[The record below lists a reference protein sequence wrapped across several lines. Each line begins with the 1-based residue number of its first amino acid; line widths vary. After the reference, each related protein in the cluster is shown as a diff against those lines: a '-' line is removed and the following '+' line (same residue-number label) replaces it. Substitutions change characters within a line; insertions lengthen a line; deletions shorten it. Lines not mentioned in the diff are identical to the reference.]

1 MYIAEARAYND
12 GIEFYP
18 KNGKVIFA
26 KRCNGKVV
34 VESGSCSYS
43 EKKENRFK
51 SKILLLL
58 LVVVNAIIFSVI
70 GKLKIPNIEVILVAL
85 FVWEIVLIFYIGENK
100 NKNNTQSFKYHA
112 AEHKVLNYVD
122 KYGKNAVLDVE
133 KVMYMSSV
141 SFRCGSTVFAVGLIF
156 ATLFLVGKAFIPWLI
171 LKIVWLIISGYIA
184 LKLWAN
190 GKCDFLQKLVLVQPT
205 YEEVEVA
212 VEGMKEYL
220 RMREEESSKK

>member
-1 MYIAEARAYND
+1 
-12 GIEFYP
+12 
-18 KNGKVIFA
+18 VIF
-26 KRCNGKVV
+26 
-34 VESGSCSYS
+34 S
-43 EKKENRFK
+43 
-51 SKILLLL
+51 I
-58 LVVVNAIIFSVI
+58 I

-85 FVWEIVLIFYIGENK
+85 LVWEVVLFFYIERNK

-133 KVMYMSSV
+133 KVMNMSSI
-141 SFRCGSTVFAVGLIF
+141 SFRCGSTVLTVGLIF

-171 LKIVWLIISGYIA
+171 LKIVWLVISGYIA

-190 GKCDFLQKLVLVQPT
+190 GKCDFLQKLVVLPPT

-220 RMREEESSKK
+220 RFED

>member
-1 MYIAEARAYND
+1 MYIAEARAYNE

-34 VESGSCSYS
+34 VESRNSSYS
-43 EKKENRFK
+43 EKKENSFK
-51 SKILLLL
+51 SKIFLLFFCAVN
-58 LVVVNAIIFSVI
+58 VVIFSII

-85 FVWEIVLIFYIGENK
+85 LVWEVVLFFYIERNK

-133 KVMYMSSV
+133 KVMNMSSI
-141 SFRCGSTVFAVGLIF
+141 SFRCGSTVLTVGLIF

-171 LKIVWLIISGYIA
+171 LKIVWLVISGYIA

-190 GKCDFLQKLVLVQPT
+190 GKCDFLQKLVVLPPT

-220 RMREEESSKK
+220 RLQQSED

>member
-1 MYIAEARAYND
+1 MYIAEARAYNE

-34 VESGSCSYS
+34 VESRNSSYS
-43 EKKENRFK
+43 EKKENSFK
-51 SKILLLL
+51 SKIFLLFFCALN
-58 LVVVNAIIFSVI
+58 VVIFSII

-85 FVWEIVLIFYIGENK
+85 FVWEVVLFFYVERNK

-133 KVMYMSSV
+133 KVMNMSSI
-141 SFRCGSTVFAVGLIF
+141 SFRCGSTVLS
-156 ATLFLVGKAFIPWLI
+156 VGKAFIPWLI
-171 LKIVWLIISGYIA
+171 LKIVWLVISGYIA

-190 GKCDFLQKLVLVQPT
+190 GKCDFLQKLVVLQPT

-220 RMREEESSKK
+220 RLQQSED

>member
-34 VESGSCSYS
+34 VESRNSSYS
-43 EKKENRFK
+43 EKKENSFK
-51 SKILLLL
+51 SKIFLLFFCAVN
-58 LVVVNAIIFSVI
+58 VVIFSII
-70 GKLKIPNIEVILVAL
+70 GKLKIPNIILVAL
-85 FVWEIVLIFYIGENK
+85 LVWEVVLFFYIERNK

-133 KVMYMSSV
+133 KVMNMSSI
-141 SFRCGSTVFAVGLIF
+141 SFRCGSTVLTVGLIF

-171 LKIVWLIISGYIA
+171 LKIVWLVISGYIA

-190 GKCDFLQKLVLVQPT
+190 GKCDFLQKLVVLPPT

-220 RMREEESSKK
+220 RFED

>member
-1 MYIAEARAYND
+1 MYIAEARAYNE

-34 VESGSCSYS
+34 ESRNSSYS
-43 EKKENRFK
+43 EKKENSFK
-51 SKILLLL
+51 SKIFLLFFCAVN
-58 LVVVNAIIFSVI
+58 VVIFSII

-85 FVWEIVLIFYIGENK
+85 LVWEVVLFFYIERNK

-133 KVMYMSSV
+133 KVMNMSSI
-141 SFRCGSTVFAVGLIF
+141 SFRCGSTVLTVGLIF

-171 LKIVWLIISGYIA
+171 LKIVWLVISGYIA

-190 GKCDFLQKLVLVQPT
+190 GKCDFLQKLVVLPPT

-220 RMREEESSKK
+220 RFED